1 MIQYPDNAN
10 EKGVYMKQSGL
21 KKRWTVRGVL
31 AAVALAGLLAL
42 GSGIHNDFEISKN
55 LDIFAT
61 LFRQLNVNYA
71 DEINPGKLTKV
82 AIDAMLGSLDP
93 FTVYM
98 PEADIEDYR
107 IAQGG
112 QSGTVG
118 FQVHYREGKH
128 AIVSISN
135 NSSAALQGLLIGDIL
150 LTIDGSSLEG
160 RSAEEVNQLLSGQAG
175 TKIGV
180 KVQRPYT
187 GKLIDVNLERT
198 YVKEQTIPWSGMPAA
213 NIAYVSL
220 RTFSHNASGEIR
232 EAILR
237 LTSENKAEGLI
248 IDLRG
253 NGGGLLMEA
262 VNIANLFVKQQELIV
277 STRGRIADRNKN
289 YRTYSS
295 PLDMKI
301 PVAILMDELSASA
314 SEIVAG
320 ALQDL
325 DRAVV
330 IGQRSYGKGLVQNVV
345 PLVYNAQL
353 KVTIAKYY
361 IPSGRCIQAI
371 DYFDPLGNH
380 EIPDSLITAFKTRNN
395 RVVLD
400 GKGIYPDIPVDKP
413 RLSPIAKALMS
424 TYIVFD
430 FATWYRTQHAEIPE
444 PDQFRITESIWND
457 FMKFIRDRDFTYKSP
472 SEEKLDEFYSVM
484 ERDGYHLFVQQE
496 FKALATSLQVLKM
509 DDISRQK
516 DEISRLLK
524 REIIYR
530 YYFDTGQVKASLAED
545 KELKEAY
552 RILKDTEA
560 YTKILAG
567 GYRPL

>member
-1 MIQYPDNAN
+1 M
-10 EKGVYMKQSGL
+10 EKVNKKGL
-21 KKRWTVRGVL
+21 FRRKRWSVRVGL
-31 AAVALAGLLAL
+31 AALALAGLLAL
-42 GSGIHNDFEISKN
+42 GSGLHNDFEISKN
-55 LDIFAT
+55 LEIFAT

-118 FQVHYREGKH
+118 FLVHLRNGIH
-128 AIVSISN
+128 AIASISN
-135 NSSAALQGLLIGDIL
+135 NSSAANEGLLIGDEVL
-150 LTIDGSSLEG
+150 AIDGNPLTG
-160 RSAEEVNQLLSGQAG
+160 RSAEDVNLLLAGQTG
-175 TKIGV
+175 TKVLVRV
-180 KVQRPYT
+180 KRPYT
-187 GKLIDVNLERT
+187 GQMLIVNLERT
-198 YVKEQTIPWSGMPAA
+198 HVKEQTIPWSGMPVA

-220 RTFSHNASGEIR
+220 RSFTQNASGEIR

-237 LTSENKAEGLI
+237 QTSQHKVDGLV

-289 YRTYSS
+289 YRTYGS

-301 PVAILMDELSASA
+301 PVAILIDELSASA

-345 PLVYNAQL
+345 PLAYNAQL

-371 DYFDPLGNH
+371 DYFDPKGNH
-380 EIPDSLITAFKTRNN
+380 EIPDSLISAFKTRNN
-395 RVVLD
+395 RVVYD
-400 GKGIYPDIPVDKP
+400 GKGIYPDIHIEKPKHSPV
-413 RLSPIAKALMS
+413 AKALINN
-424 TYIVFD
+424 YVIFD
-430 FATWYRTQHAEIPE
+430 FATWYRIQHDAIPE
-444 PDQFRITESIWND
+444 PDQFRITESIWSE
-457 FMKFIRDRDFTYKSP
+457 FVRFIKEHGFSYKSP
-472 SEEKLDEFYSVM
+472 SEEKLEELYSVM
-484 ERDGYHLFVQQE
+484 ERDGYQTFVQQD
-496 FKALATSLQVLKM
+496 FQALATSLQVMKAEDLT
-509 DDISRQK
+509 RQK

-524 REIIYR
+524 KEIIYR

-552 RILKDTEA
+552 RILKDPAA
-560 YTKILAG
+560 YLKMLSG